1 MNEQAWQ
8 ERGQEG
14 ADTGTGG
21 QGDTVMGGEREE
33 GLWGSGFS
41 VGMEQPGLK
50 GLSSRSWGRGASGE
64 PPVQEV

>member
-33 GLWGSGFS
+33 GLWGSG
-41 VGMEQPGLK
+41 
-50 GLSSRSWGRGASGE
+50 LSSRSWGRGASGE